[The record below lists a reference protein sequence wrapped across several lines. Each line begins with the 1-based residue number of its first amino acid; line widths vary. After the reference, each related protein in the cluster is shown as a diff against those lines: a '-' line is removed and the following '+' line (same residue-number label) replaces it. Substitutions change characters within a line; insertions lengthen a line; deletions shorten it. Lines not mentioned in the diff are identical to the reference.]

1 MRKILFVFLFL
12 LSSCS
17 GVYLGKSL
25 PDLRGKDSDDV
36 MAVFGKPVA
45 ERREGNF
52 KMWGYCQS
60 DCSTLIFFD
69 VDNIV
74 QYAEQRGHCA
84 EDMTGD

>member
-1 MRKILFVFLFL
+1 
-12 LSSCS
+12 
-17 GVYLGKSL
+17 
-25 PDLRGKDSDDV
+25 

-52 KMWGYCQS
+52 KMWAYCQS